1 MSTLPT
7 KSPAVSRIRPR
18 PQRGKQR
25 GERNL
30 QQDNSA
36 ILRWLHAN
44 ALSLALMT
52 LFLVFLGGM
61 SIVGFQNYNDDQRDH
76 GEQPITYAHYLA
88 TGSFVEAV
96 GENWE
101 SEFLQMFAY
110 VLLTAF
116 LVQKGSSES
125 KDPEKEEAVD
135 EDPRARASEPL
146 APWPVR
152 KGGFILKLYENSLS
166 LAFFILFLI
175 SAAMHA
181 LGGAAEYNAEQ
192 VAHHQPTI
200 PMLAYLTT
208 ARFWFESLQNWQ
220 SEFLAIAAMVVL
232 TIFLRQRGSPESK
245 PVASP
250 HSSTG
255 E

>member
-1 MSTLPT
+1 MELYQPHLKPDQGQSKGNGRL
-7 KSPAVSRIRPR
+7 
-18 PQRGKQR
+18 
-25 GERNL
+25 
-30 QQDNSA
+30 
-36 ILRWLHAN
+36 LHWMRTS
-44 ALSLALMT
+44 ALSLSLLALFM
-52 LFLVFLGGM
+52 LFLVGM
-61 SIVGFQNYNDDQRDH
+61 SVVGLQNYNDDQREH
-76 GEQPITYAHYLA
+76 GEQPITYGQYLT

-110 VLLTAF
+110 VILTVF

-125 KDPEKEEAVD
+125 KDPDNKEAVD
-135 EDPRARASEPL
+135 EDPRTRADDPS

-152 KGGFILKLYENSLS
+152 KGGWVLKLYENSLS
-166 LAFFILFLI
+166 LAFLVLFLI
-175 SAAMHA
+175 SVALHA
-181 LGGAAEYNAEQ
+181 LGGTAEYNAEQ
-192 VAHHQPTI
+192 VAHHRHTI
-200 PMLAYLTT
+200 SLLGYLTS

-250 HSSTG
+250 HHATG

>member
-1 MSTLPT
+1 MGLYQPYP
-7 KSPAVSRIRPR
+7 KPGKIEGEGH
-18 PQRGKQR
+18 RGFLYWMR
-25 GERNL
+25 A
-30 QQDNSA
+30 S
-36 ILRWLHAN
+36 
-44 ALSLALMT
+44 ALSLVLIA

-61 SIVGFQNYNDDQRDH
+61 SIVGMQNYNDDQRDH
-76 GEQPITYAHYLA
+76 GEQPITYTHYLT

-110 VLLTAF
+110 ILLTVF

-125 KDPEKEEAVD
+125 KSPDKEEAVD
-135 EDPRARASEPL
+135 EDPRPRAGDPL

-152 KGGFILKLYENSLS
+152 KGGLILKLYENSLS
-166 LAFFILFLI
+166 IAFLALFLI
-175 SAAMHA
+175 SAALHA
-181 LGGAAEYNAEQ
+181 LGGTAEYNAEL

-200 PMLAYLTT
+200 SLLGYLTS

>member
-1 MSTLPT
+1 MELYQPHL
-7 KSPAVSRIRPR
+7 KPEK
-18 PQRGKQR
+18 GKGKR
-25 GERNL
+25 RVGNL
-30 QQDNSA
+30 HWMRAS
-36 ILRWLHAN
+36 
-44 ALSLALMT
+44 ALSLSLLA
-52 LFLVFLGGM
+52 LFLILLGGM
-61 SIVGFQNYNDDQRDH
+61 SVVGHQNYNDDQREH
-76 GEQPITYAHYLA
+76 GEQPITYAQYLT

-110 VLLTAF
+110 VMLTVF
-116 LVQKGSSES
+116 LVQKGSAES
-125 KDPEKEEAVD
+125 KDPDKEEAVD
-135 EDPRARASEPL
+135 EDPRTRADDPS

-166 LAFFILFLI
+166 IAFLVLFLI
-175 SAAMHA
+175 SVALHA
-181 LGGAAEYNAEQ
+181 LGGTAEYNAEQ
-192 VAHHQPTI
+192 LAHHQHTI
-200 PMLAYLTT
+200 SLLGYLAS

-250 HSSTG
+250 HRSTG

>member
-1 MSTLPT
+1 MRTLPT
-7 KSPAVSRIRPR
+7 QSPAVGQNQSRPK
-18 PQRGKQR
+18 RGN
-25 GERNL
+25 E
-30 QQDNSA
+30 QDKGGA
-36 ILRWLHAN
+36 LRRLLYAN
-44 ALSLALMT
+44 ALSLVLIA
-52 LFLVFLGGM
+52 LFLVLLGGM
-61 SIVGFQNYNDDQRDH
+61 SLVGLQNYNDDQREH
-76 GEQPITYAHYLA
+76 GEQPITYVEYLT

-110 VLLTAF
+110 VLLTVF

-135 EDPRARASEPL
+135 EDPRGRAGDLST
-146 APWPVR
+146 PWPVR
-152 KGGFILKLYENSLS
+152 KGGLILKLYENSLS
-166 LAFFILFLI
+166 IAFLVLFFI
-175 SAAMHA
+175 SVAMHA
-181 LGGAAEYNAEQ
+181 LGGAVEYNAEQ
-192 VAHHQPTI
+192 VAHHQHAI
-200 PMLAYLTT
+200 SLLAYLTT